1 MREEL
6 FQYIMFFLNDY
17 NNFLRPFNYFFFVIN
32 CNNNNNNNI
41 DLLFGQAART
51 DKRAATCKVF
61 GVK

>member
-1 MREEL
+1 
-6 FQYIMFFLNDY
+6 MFFLNDY